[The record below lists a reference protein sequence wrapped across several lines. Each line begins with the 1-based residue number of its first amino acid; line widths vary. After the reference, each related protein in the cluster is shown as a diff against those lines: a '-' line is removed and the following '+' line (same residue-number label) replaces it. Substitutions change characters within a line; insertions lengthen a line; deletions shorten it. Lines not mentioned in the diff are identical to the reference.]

1 VRVKGK
7 GMATRLFEP
16 IALTASLKPE
26 QRAWIEAHERAL
38 AAYYAADWRAAE
50 EQFAHNDRGLDE
62 SRYYVVM
69 RNRIINLRARRELN
83 FDGITNYNP
92 EMSVGTY

>member
-1 VRVKGK
+1 
-7 GMATRLFEP
+7 
-16 IALTASLKPE
+16 
-26 QRAWIEAHERAL
+26 
-38 AAYYAADWRAAE
+38 
-50 EQFAHNDRGLDE
+50 
-62 SRYYVVM
+62 M